1 MVVQLN
7 QDVAKDEMT
16 AEQTVIRLL
25 QVLENDV
32 DVIEFSQQQYFM
44 PIYSR
49 EWYKM
54 QVYRQFCELLL
65 VGAYDVFVIPFVLLF
80 LLIFVPIYW
89 LPVVQK
95 YVLKKLPTN
104 PLVRVDFA
112 QREITFWK
120 NHQCIQKIELG
131 LTSSIWY
138 QKRALLFS
146 NRNQFITLKIYDKNA
161 KEHILWEMETA
172 TLFGKSNPHFIQQV
186 DDLVEKIA
194 QKMNLKLYRDV

>member
-7 QDVAKDEMT
+7 QNVEGEMT

-54 QVYRQFCELLL
+54 QVYRQSCEVLL
-65 VGAYDVFVIPFVLLF
+65 VGAYDVFAIPFVLLF
-80 LLIFVPIYW
+80 LLIFVPLYW
-89 LPVVQK
+89 LPAVQK
-95 YVLKKLPTN
+95 YLLKKLPTN
-104 PLVRVDFA
+104 PLVRVDFV
-112 QREITFWK
+112 QREITFWQ

-131 LTSSIWY
+131 LTSSMVY
-138 QKRALLFS
+138 QKRPLIFS
-146 NRNQFITLKIYDKNA
+146 NRNSFIVLKIYDKNA

-172 TLFGKSNPHFIQQV
+172 TLFGKTNPQFIQQV